1 MSTGGDGGAL
11 VAALCAAAPVAVAP
25 LFPRYGDRLYNH
37 CFRATGDWADA
48 EDAVATVFLEVWRH
62 RHRVRLHEGSALP
75 WLYGVATNVC
85 RNLTRSR
92 RRRLRALA
100 LLPRPE
106 AEPDHAE
113 EVLDRHGA
121 TDRMRSVLDA
131 ISELPPREREVLGL
145 VVWSGLTYE
154 QAAAALDVP
163 VGTVRSRLARARAR
177 LGTLTTEG
185 AQDG

>member
-1 MSTGGDGGAL
+1 MATEDDELAL
-11 VAALCAAAPVAVAP
+11 VTALREDDPEALTT
-25 LFPRYGDRLYNH
+25 LFDRYGDRIYNH

-62 RHRVRLHEGSALP
+62 RHRVRAHDGSALP

-100 LLPRPE
+100 LLPVPR
-106 AEPDHAE
+106 AEPDHAD
-113 EVLDRHGA
+113 EVADRLGSA
-121 TDRMRSVLDA
+121 VRMRTVLDA
-131 ISELPPREREVLGL
+131 IRELPPREREVLGL
-145 VVWSGLTYE
+145 VVWSDLSYE
-154 QAAAALDVP
+154 QAAAALGVP
-163 VGTVRSRLARARAR
+163 VGTVRSRLSRARAR
-177 LGTLTTEG
+177 LDTLTTGG